1 MFLLNRRT
9 LITSSGA
16 ALAAGFLGASAEAAA
31 GKADVFTADANG
43 ALVDSTIVVGEKKV
57 LVIDAQFTA
66 ANASRLAEAV
76 AATGK
81 ELETI
86 YITHFH
92 PDHHLGLAV
101 LMDRFPNAKPVAHKS
116 VQPAI
121 AGAAQAM
128 LEQVN
133 GMFPGA
139 FASRVV
145 IPETLAGDKLT
156 LEDETFNII
165 GPFHSDTPVS
175 TAVHL
180 PGLDTLVASDA
191 LYRDTHVWLAE
202 NTKAEDIAAWRKSL
216 DDLEAIGAKH
226 IIPGHRLETSPNDA
240 TSFAHVREYISH
252 WEQALASAKTAA
264 DLKAAM
270 IEKVGARPGEF
281 FLDRAVAAAR
291 P

>member
-16 ALAAGFLGASAEAAA
+16 TLAAGVFGASAEAAPA
-31 GKADVFTADANG
+31 KADVFTADANG
-43 ALVDSTIVVGEKKV
+43 GLVDSTIVVGEKKV
-57 LVIDAQFTA
+57 LVIDAQFTV
-66 ANASRLAEAV
+66 ANATRLADAV
-76 AATGK
+76 AATGR

-101 LMDRFPNAKPVAHKS
+101 LMDRFPNAKPVTHKS
-116 VQPAI
+116 VQPAL
-121 AGAAQAM
+121 AAAAQAM
-128 LEQVN
+128 LDQMN
-133 GMFPGA
+133 GMIPGA

-145 IPETLAGDKLT
+145 IPEAVAGDTLT
-156 LEDETFNII
+156 LEGETFNII
-165 GPFHSDTPVS
+165 GPFHADTPVS
-175 TAVHL
+175 IAVHL
-180 PGLDTLVASDA
+180 PALETLVAADA

-202 NTKAEDIAAWRKSL
+202 NVKPEDMAAWRKTL
-216 DDLEAIGAKH
+216 DQLESIGAKH
-226 IIPGHRLETSPNDA
+226 VVPGHRTESSPNEA
-240 TSFAHVREYISH
+240 TTFNHMRDYFTH
-252 WEQALASAKTAA
+252 WEAALASSKTAA

-270 IEKVGARPGEF
+270 VEKVGARPGEF